1 MNERLLEN
9 KLALITGAASGIGR
23 AIAVAYASAGA
34 RVILTDRSA
43 GDCEAALAEVRA
55 VPNAQG
61 ACAFGLDVTDAR
73 ACAALAERVAR
84 EIGPIQVLVNSA
96 GILVREGIDNPRAP
110 DIVRDVM
117 NVNLFGTFNTIHAW
131 LPALRETHGCVIN
144 IASGAALRAQR
155 GCAGY
160 SASKGAV
167 KMLTQS
173 MAADLGKDGIRVN
186 AIAPGVIETP
196 MTQATRDNPAR
207 LAAFV
212 AQIPL
217 GRIGQAGEIA
227 GPAVFLASALASY
240 VNGVCLLVDGGA
252 QV

>member
-1 MNERLLEN
+1 MNDRLLED

-55 VPNAQG
+55 IAH
-61 ACAFGLDVTDAR
+61 ARDARAFGLDVTDAT
-73 ACAALAERVAR
+73 ACTALAERIAR

-96 GILVREGIDNPRAP
+96 GILVREGIDSPRAS

-117 NVNLFGTFNTIHAW
+117 DVNLFGTFNAIHAW
-131 LPALRETHGCVIN
+131 LPALRQTRGCVIN

-207 LAAFV
+207 LAGFV
-212 AQIPL
+212 AGIPL
-217 GRIGQAGEIA
+217 GRIGHAAEIA
-227 GPAVFLASALASY
+227 GPAVFLASELSSY

-252 QV
+252 QA